1 MSARDEAVEMIR
13 RICPPHLHADQYGR
27 ILAEKFDTH
36 RAEIL
41 AEAADYFEERRPSR
55 AEVDTHF
62 QRGRRATVGWVV
74 EELREMAGE
83 EATADAATA
92 TPDFF
97 QPDRTYTSADRYGLT
112 VRFVCEHL
120 TTDPQN
126 GRREAWGWLHRANG
140 SRCMQRL
147 WADDW
152 PAWTEAGDG
161 RG

>member
-1 MSARDEAVEMIR
+1 VKPDQQTEYIVQALRVEGAMYEEDARNF
-13 RICPPHLHADQYGR
+13 
-27 ILAEKFDTH
+27 LAEHDAH
-36 RAEIL
+36 VRAEAL
-41 AEAADYFEERRPSR
+41 TEAADYFEQRRPSR
-55 AEVDTHF
+55 AEADTHF

-74 EELREMAGE
+74 EELREKAGKK
-83 EATADAATA
+83 ATADAATV

-97 QPDRTYTSADRYGLT
+97 EPGRAYTSADRYKLT

-152 PAWTEAGDG
+152 PTWTEAGDQ
-161 RG
+161 